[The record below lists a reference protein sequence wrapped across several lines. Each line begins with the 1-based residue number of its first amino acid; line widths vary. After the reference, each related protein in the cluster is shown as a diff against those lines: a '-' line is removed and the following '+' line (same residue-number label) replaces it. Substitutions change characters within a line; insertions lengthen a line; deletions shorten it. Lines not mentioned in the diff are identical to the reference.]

1 MYVSMIWP
9 SFNLYLGTYIIDVYG
24 IKPWPAIRLTEYK
37 NGGLCV
43 IFPNYHPIKRKK
55 WLELPGVEKQMNSPL
70 PGLESAED
78 KTRTRRRENND
89 T

>member
-9 SFNLYLGTYIIDVYG
+9 SFKLYLGTYIIDVYG

-70 PGLESAED
+70 PGQ
-78 KTRTRRRENND
+78 KTPRTRRRENND